1 MARAMTSE
9 SARMG
14 ADLAEA
20 WHHPNAT
27 SVTRKRI
34 IRTVVREIV
43 VRIEDD
49 QIKMMV
55 HWQGGD
61 HTALAVKKNKAGH
74 HRWSSAPD
82 LDPLIRALA
91 RQLPDKDIAALLNRM
106 GKVTGRQNGWTQS
119 RVCSFRN
126 QHDIEVYNVGERT
139 ARGEH
144 TMKEAAEILQVSP
157 MTVLRMIRA
166 GRLPAEQYCKGA
178 PWIIRRAEID
188 RPDIQHYA
196 KSGMRRP
203 LSKSDAQRVL
213 VFQ

>member
-1 MARAMTSE
+1 M
-9 SARMG
+9 
-14 ADLAEA
+14 
-20 WHHPNAT
+20 
-27 SVTRKRI
+27 TRKRI
-34 IRTVVREIV
+34 IRAVVREIV
-43 VRIEDD
+43 VRVEDD
-49 QIKMMV
+49 QIKLMV

-61 HTALAVKKNKAGH
+61 HTALAVRKNKAGH

-91 RQLPDKDIAALLNRM
+91 RQLPDKDIASLLNRL

-119 RVCSFRN
+119 RVCMFRN
-126 QHDIEVYNVGERT
+126 HRDIVPYRKGDRA

-144 TMKEAAEILQVSP
+144 TMQEAAEILGVRP

-166 GRLPAEQYCKGA
+166 GHLPAEQYCKGA
-178 PWIIRRAEID
+178 PWVIRREDIE

-203 LSKSDAQRVL
+203 LSKSDDQRVL